1 MDLNAI
7 KSRLTSLNEEAKPKE
22 KREKKD
28 YTLIYW
34 KPKHLQKLTKTTHSK
49 RYSCTMELV
58 NFQLLL

>member
-28 YTLIYW
+28 FNSASTVKYVKVSLD
-34 KPKHLQKLTKTTHSK
+34 
-49 RYSCTMELV
+49 
-58 NFQLLL
+58 